1 MHGAFASVFTEAWG
15 SLGERRFLFLTL
27 LGFVGAFG
35 FIRLSTRLIRLS
47 TRLIRS
53 PRVPWWPGSTCR
65 RAACTCTTCSSGSC

>member
-35 FIRLSTRLIRLS
+35 FIRLSTRLIR
-47 TRLIRS
+47 S

-65 RAACTCTTCSSGSC
+65 RAACTCTIRSSGSC